1 MTDLM
6 SRPYAP
12 STEKCCER
20 CVFGSGPHAAWCQS
34 DNARIERGTD
44 CFDRTAEEL
53 ARDFNGI
60 FTGTR
65 TAPRRRA

>member
-20 CVFGSGPHAAWCQS
+20 CVFGTGPHAAWCERA
-34 DNARIERGTD
+34 NARNRNV
-44 CFDRTAEEL
+44 DRTAEEL